1 MNSLMNKFSALLLA
15 TLLLTTACNRG
26 EEDPDGDNDGEVITT
41 IVLKFTEAGTNNT
54 LEFTWEDL
62 DGPGGNAPVID
73 PIVLANDK
81 TYNLSIELFDKTDPN
96 DIEDIT
102 EEIEEEDDEH
112 QFFFQGTAVGNLIR
126 IQYADEDGDGNPVG
140 LKNTVT
146 TISTGSGTFIITLRH
161 ELNKNA
167 AGVKDGNIANA
178 GGDTDVEATFQ
189 LTVQ

>member
-1 MNSLMNKFSALLLA
+1 MNSLTNKLSVLFIA
-15 TLLLTTACNRG
+15 TLLLATACNRG
-26 EEDPDGDNDGEVITT
+26 EEDPDDGLEQETITT
-41 IVLKFTEAGTNNT
+41 IVLKFTETGTNNT

-81 TYNLSIELFDKTDPN
+81 TYDLAIELFDKTDPN

-112 QFFFQGTAVGNLIR
+112 QFFFQGTAVGSRIR
-126 IQYADEDGDGNPVG
+126 IQYADQDGDGNPVG

-146 TISTGSGTFIITLRH
+146 TLSTGTGTFIITLRH

-167 AGVKDGNIANA
+167 TGVSAGDITNA